1 MTDRSFGILIE
12 LKDRFSQGMR
22 AIHAPIENAK
32 RDLKQLEQAGRELK
46 WAEKYQEKLQ
56 RLQPS
61 LVAARETQTRLAAE
75 IAATEN
81 PTKKLTR
88 EYEKANQKLAAL
100 ETKEREFAAALEQ
113 SSSSLRQHGI
123 DTTDLAHARDQLAQR
138 TDHARAK
145 TLGLNSALK
154 AIDVRATAQQFAGL
168 SAHLLAM
175 KTAMAALSATIV
187 GAAPVLAQMATAGGM
202 AFGTAMST
210 AKVAAMSKELQK
222 FSENT
227 QVSTQALQEWRLAGR
242 FEGVAAEFGELGDMG
257 AVFESLQGK
266 MAGLGSKDGADF
278 AKSLGKI
285 GLSAKEIKALKPDE
299 ALLRIGDALGKS
311 KLTQQQKIT
320 FLKDI
325 SDDAA
330 KLLPLLEKS
339 GKSFAEIRDYANA
352 VGAIQSHEQLENMKK
367 TNRELSFWKL
377 GLEGVMT
384 QLSAVGSNVVNTLG
398 PNVRQLFVDA
408 KAPIDAW
415 SSEVSNALAQF
426 KADVDDMGWV
436 VAFQRQIQE
445 AYPTLYGFVAGAGAF
460 GRGYGQ
466 AFVVPM
472 LDSLKAGYARIADAM
487 GGGDGIESKGRALG
501 ELMRPMTAIIDEV
514 TKAIAFLIEN
524 AKFLSD
530 AFEVTPLSLFIDS
543 LSYVRSALDFVGDGL
558 KWLGQTL
565 GLIDPNSTAS
575 GFTVFLS
582 TLATLAAS
590 ALASKL
596 VLGALGAAFNVV
608 SFAMGPLVTAFK
620 AVKLVFS
627 GLSLLAS
634 ANPFVLAAV
643 AIAGV
648 AYLIYSNWEPISAF
662 FSDLWVDIKAIFSG
676 GISELSAMLTGDP
689 LDITGMLET
698 VTNALASFP
707 NPLQNMAGM
716 FVSFKSALNPSS
728 ADAAPA
734 EEDANTDVS
743 PKIAALDAMI
753 TAFHESGSAANAA
766 QAGFSAFFAGV
777 SPGLA
782 ALATGGL
789 SAGALVDSF
798 GELRTAADLVRAKF
812 PLITRHLGVLTRGFQ
827 VARIAFAVFSMAI
840 RANPIGLLITAI
852 VAVGTL
858 IYSNWGR
865 IAPFVTGLFSRIK
878 ATFMAFRASLSG
890 LSWGQ
895 VVVKIV
901 TAFSRL
907 PGKLL
912 KMGIEAIG
920 KLAIGI
926 MTAMGIPEGRARA
939 VVVSIVAALVNLPS
953 KMMEMG
959 KQAMQGLADGI
970 INAGAKALDAAKQIA
985 SDIGGAVKGFFNI
998 NSPSRLMMGYGG
1010 NISEGLGLGITAQG
1024 KQAIANARALSD
1036 GVSKQLKPLQTN
1048 SVVSFADARQR
1059 LRPTPQQSAIQPRDS
1074 LVTSLTKHR
1083 QQLALSGETRQQVGG
1098 EIRVKID
1105 APAGMNTSAKVS
1117 KPAGSKVGLTANVGK
1132 VSW

>member
-1 MTDRSFGILIE
+1 MTDRSFGIKVE
-12 LKDRFSQGMR
+12 LKDRFSQGLKALR
-22 AIHAPIENAK
+22 APIEDAK
-32 RDLKQLEQAGRELK
+32 KELKSLERAGRDLK
-46 WAEKYQEKLQ
+46 WAETYKGSLDKLQ
-56 RLQPS
+56 PKLAS
-61 LVAARETQTRLAAE
+61 ARETQARLAAE
-75 IAATEN
+75 IAATEH

-88 EYEKANQKLAAL
+88 EYENANQKLAAL
-100 ETKEREFAAALEQ
+100 ETKEREFTAAIEQ
-113 SSSSLRQHGI
+113 GSAALRQHGI
-123 DTTDLAHARDQLAQR
+123 DTTDLAQARDQLAQR

-154 AIDVRATAQQFAGL
+154 AIDVRAAAQQFAGL

-175 KTAMAALSATIV
+175 KTAMAALSATVV

-222 FSENT
+222 FSETT
-227 QVSTQALQEWRLAGR
+227 QISTQALQEWRLAGR
-242 FEGVAAEFGELGDMG
+242 FEGIAAEFGELGDI
-257 AVFESLQGK
+257 APVFESLQGK
-266 MAGLGSKDGADF
+266 MEGLGSKEGADF

-352 VGAIQSHEQLENMKK
+352 VGAIQSPEQLENMKK

-408 KAPIDAW
+408 KAPIAEW
-415 SSEVSNALAQF
+415 SSKVSNALAQF
-426 KADVDDMGWV
+426 KAGVDDMGWG

-445 AYPTLYGFVAGAGAF
+445 AYPTLYGFVAGAGEF
-460 GRGYGQ
+460 GRGYGK

-487 GGGDGIESKGRALG
+487 GGGDGIESKGKALG
-501 ELMRPMTAIIDEV
+501 EMMLPMTTIIDEV
-514 TKAIAFLIEN
+514 SKAIAFLIEN
-524 AKFLSD
+524 AKFLSN
-530 AFEVTPLSLFIDS
+530 AFEITPLSLFIDS

-558 KWLGQTL
+558 KWLGQAF

-575 GFTVFLS
+575 GFTVLLS
-582 TLATLAAS
+582 TLAGLAAS
-590 ALASKL
+590 AMASKL
-596 VLGALGAAFNVV
+596 VLGLLGGAFNVV
-608 SFAMGPLVTAFK
+608 SFALGPLVTAFK
-620 AVKLVFS
+620 AVKLVFT
-627 GLSLLAS
+627 GLSLLAT

-648 AYLIYSNWEPISAF
+648 AYLIYSNWEPISSF
-662 FSDLWVDIKAIFSG
+662 FSGLWADIQSMFSG
-676 GISELSAMLTGDP
+676 SIGDITAMLSGSSLGID
-689 LDITGMLET
+689 GMLGK
-698 VTNALASFP
+698 VASVLASFP
-707 NPLQNMAGM
+707 NPFQGVAQM
-716 FVSFKSALNPSS
+716 FV
-728 ADAAPA
+728 
-734 EEDANTDVS
+734 
-743 PKIAALDAMI
+743 
-753 TAFHESGSAANAA
+753 AFQGSLTETGNVA
-766 QAGFSAFFAGV
+766 QAAGATLMSAFAGV
-777 SPGLA
+777 APGFA
-782 ALATGGL
+782 ALAAGEVSLGGL
-789 SAGALVDSF
+789 VNSF
-798 GELRTAADLVRAKF
+798 GELRTATGFVRTMIPQISSHFGTLSRA
-812 PLITRHLGVLTRGFQ
+812 FQ

-840 RANPIGLLITAI
+840 RANPIGLLITAV

-865 IAPFVTGLFSRIK
+865 IAPFVTGLFSRVK
-878 ATFMAFRASLSG
+878 ASFMAFRSSLSG

-895 VVVKIV
+895 IVVKILTV
-901 TAFSRL
+901 LAQLPAKLFVLAVGAVARMAGGLLLSMGLISTNTAQIMADLINGF
-907 PGKLL
+907 
-912 KMGIEAIG
+912 EA
-920 KLAIGI
+920 
-926 MTAMGIPEGRARA
+926 
-939 VVVSIVAALVNLPS
+939 LPS
-953 KMMEMG
+953 KLMEMG
-959 KQAMQGLADGI
+959 KQAIAGLANGI
-970 INAGAKALDAAKQIA
+970 KAAGAQALDAARQIA

-1024 KQAIANARALSD
+1024 KQAIANAKALSD

-1059 LRPTPQQSAIQPRDS
+1059 LRPNPQQSALPPRDT

-1083 QQLALSGETRQQVGG
+1083 HELAAKGENKQQVGG

-1105 APAGMNTSAKVS
+1105 APANMNTSAKVS
-1117 KPAGSKVGLTANVGK
+1117 QPAGSKVGLTANVGK